1 MIRHVVMFKF
11 KDETSDDD
19 RQQFVNSLHQLTN
32 DIDVIKQLEV
42 GENVTDSPR
51 ACDVV
56 LIVDLEGE
64 NALRVYGDHPDH
76 QPVKQRAGEI
86 CSASY
91 VVDYPLPA
99 G

>member
-11 KDETSDDD
+11 KAETSERDQ
-19 RQQFVNSLHQLTN
+19 RAFVDQLYALSLAVP
-32 DIDVIKQLEV
+32 VIRQLEV
-42 GENVTDSPR
+42 GENFAASPR

-56 LIVDLEGE
+56 LMVDVE
-64 NALRVYGDHPDH
+64 NEANLQIYADHPDH

-91 VVDYPLPA
+91 VVDYVLPD
-99 G
+99 

>member
-11 KDETSDDD
+11 KDDVAGHD
-19 RQQFVNSLHQLTN
+19 RRGFIDQLHGLSAAIPQ
-32 DIDVIKQLEV
+32 IKQLEI
-42 GENVTDSPR
+42 GENFAQSER

-56 LIVDLEGE
+56 LLVDVESKDDLQIY
-64 NALRVYGDHPDH
+64 ADHPDH

-91 VVDYPLPA
+91 VVDYVLPV
-99 G
+99 